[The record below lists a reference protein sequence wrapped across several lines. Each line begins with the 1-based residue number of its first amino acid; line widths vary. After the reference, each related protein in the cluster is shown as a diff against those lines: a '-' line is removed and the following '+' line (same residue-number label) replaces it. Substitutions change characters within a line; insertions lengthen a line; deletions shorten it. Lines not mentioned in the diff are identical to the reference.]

1 MQTPTSPTE
10 LDRTTPA
17 LRVDGAMLTNV
28 GLVRSKN
35 EDAVTFVVPPA
46 RGAAAGEDSL
56 LLVAD
61 GMGGHAAGQVASAL
75 AAEIVRRVFF
85 ELTGT
90 VRNLLSIAFRAANN
104 AILDYGQAHPECA
117 GMGTTC
123 TVLAV
128 RDGQAWLAHVG
139 DSRAYLL
146 RAATL
151 RQLSEDQTLIRKLV
165 RDGMM
170 TEQEALV
177 SDQNNVLLQALG
189 TAPEINPELWSE
201 GLQLEPDDILILCSD
216 GLHGLVPDKTIAE
229 IAARAEPLDACNE
242 LIQAALKAGG
252 HDNVSVGVFRVIGV
266 PGLGDDPGGSTTRRI
281 PAAGNEFASQSTRQ
295 VSTFERPL

>member
-1 MQTPTSPTE
+1 M
-10 LDRTTPA
+10 PA

-28 GLVRSKN
+28 GLVRTKN

-46 RGAAAGEDSL
+46 RGTAAGEDSL

-128 RDGQAWLAHVG
+128 RNGQAWLAHVG

-146 RAATL
+146 RATTL

-189 TAPEINPELWSE
+189 TAPEISPELSSE
-201 GLQLEPDDILILCSD
+201 GLQLEPEDILVLCSD

-229 IAARAEPLDACNE
+229 IAARAQPLDACQE
-242 LIQAALKAGG
+242 LIQTALKAGG

-266 PGLGDDPGGSTTRRI
+266 PGLGADDPQGSTTRRI
-281 PAAGNEFASQSTRQ
+281 PIAGNELATQSTRQ
-295 VSTFERPL
+295 ISTFERPL

>member
-1 MQTPTSPTE
+1 MTTPTE

-35 EDAVTFVVPPA
+35 EDAVTFVIPSA
-46 RGAAAGEDSL
+46 RNTAAGEDSL

-165 RDGMM
+165 HDGMM
-170 TEQEALV
+170 TEEEALV

-189 TAPEINPELWSE
+189 TAAEINPELWSE

-229 IAARAEPLDACNE
+229 IATRAEPLDACQE
-242 LIQAALKAGG
+242 LIQTALKAGG

-281 PAAGNEFASQSTRQ
+281 PVAGNEFASQSTRQ

>member
-1 MQTPTSPTE
+1 
-10 LDRTTPA
+10 
-17 LRVDGAMLTNV
+17 MLTNV

-46 RGAAAGEDSL
+46 RGTAAGEDSL

-85 ELTGT
+85 ELTGP
-90 VRNLLSIAFRAANN
+90 VRNLLSVAFTAANN
-104 AILDYGQAHPECA
+104 AILDYGQTHPECA

-128 RDGQAWLAHVG
+128 RNGQAWLAHVG

-170 TEQEALV
+170 TEEEALV

-189 TAPEINPELWSE
+189 TAPQITPELWSE
-201 GLQLEPDDILILCSD
+201 GLRLEADDVLILCSD
-216 GLHGLVPDKTIAE
+216 GLHGLVPDQTIAE
-229 IAARAEPLDACNE
+229 IAARAELLDATAR
-242 LIQAALKAGG
+242 LVQAALKAGG
-252 HDNVSVGVFRVIGV
+252 HDNVSVGVFRVISV
-266 PGLGDDPGGSTTRRI
+266 PVSAPTAGGTRRGVFRS
-281 PAAGNEFASQSTRQ
+281 PAMNSQRNRRARFRHS
-295 VSTFERPL
+295 RPL

>member
-1 MQTPTSPTE
+1 MRDSMNAPTSPTE
-10 LDRTTPA
+10 LHRARLA

-28 GLVRSKN
+28 GLVRTKN
-35 EDAVTFVVPPA
+35 EDTVTFVVRPA
-46 RGAAAGEDSL
+46 RGKTAREDAL
-56 LLVAD
+56 LVVAD

-90 VRNLLSIAFRAANN
+90 VRNLLSIAFSAANK

-128 RDGQAWLAHVG
+128 RDGAAWLAHVG

-146 RAATL
+146 RGVTM

-170 TEQEALV
+170 TEEEALV
-177 SDQNNVLLQALG
+177 SDQNNVRLQALG

-201 GLQLEPDDILILCSD
+201 GLQLEPDDILILCSA
-216 GLHGLVPDKTIAE
+216 GLHGLVPDKPIAGF
-229 IAARAEPLDACNE
+229 
-242 LIQAALKAGG
+242 AAL
-252 HDNVSVGVFRVIGV
+252 
-266 PGLGDDPGGSTTRRI
+266 
-281 PAAGNEFASQSTRQ
+281 
-295 VSTFERPL
+295 

>member
-1 MQTPTSPTE
+1 
-10 LDRTTPA
+10 
-17 LRVDGAMLTNV
+17 MLTNV

-46 RGAAAGEDSL
+46 RSTAAGEDSL

-146 RAATL
+146 RATTL

-170 TEQEALV
+170 TEEEALV

-201 GLQLEPDDILILCSD
+201 GLQLEPDDVLILCSD

-229 IAARAEPLDACNE
+229 IATRAEPLDACQE
-242 LIQAALKAGG
+242 LIQTALKAGG

-266 PGLGDDPGGSTTRRI
+266 PGLGVPDLGADDPQGRTTRRI
-281 PAAGNEFASQSTRQ
+281 PIAGNELASQSTRQ
-295 VSTFERPL
+295 ISTFERPL